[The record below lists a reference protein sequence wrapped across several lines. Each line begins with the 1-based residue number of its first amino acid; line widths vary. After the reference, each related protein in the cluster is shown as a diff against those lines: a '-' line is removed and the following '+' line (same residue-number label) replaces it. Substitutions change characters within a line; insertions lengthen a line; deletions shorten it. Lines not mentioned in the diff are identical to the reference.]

1 MYYYH
6 LLKCIARHYG
16 FSVDT
21 EWQDLSEYHQY
32 KVLYGSDSES
42 IDFSYVSDRGREVT
56 KNHPFEGVIRNLQ
69 RRYKETD
76 SQSQRDELAKLMT
89 HAPALIAG
97 ALASILR
104 RVTYLLMK
112 LDYQNWSNYPSVSAI
127 HFLIP

>member
-21 EWQDLSEYHQY
+21 EWQDLSEYHQH

-56 KNHPFEGVIRNLQ
+56 KNHPFEGVIRNLERVVARKQ
-69 RRYKETD
+69 IVNRNEID
-76 SQSQRDELAKLMT
+76 SQNS
-89 HAPALIAG
+89 
-97 ALASILR
+97 
-104 RVTYLLMK
+104 
-112 LDYQNWSNYPSVSAI
+112 
-127 HFLIP
+127 